1 MSQTLVGAMLGAIE
15 QGPARGGL
23 LEAVLHGLGLGVLG
37 FPALLLAV
45 LGLPLLLGYP
55 LRERTMARWTQA
67 CVLGGLA
74 CALGVLALML
84 GSGTRHVPIE
94 LGHWVVLSQEHFHFH
109 LKFVFDRLSVPMGIL
124 TFVLVGTI
132 GAFAHQYLHREAGFR
147 RFFVLYALFLLGM
160 VSAVLAGTIEVL
172 FVGWELVGLSSALLV
187 AFFHERP
194 APVRNGMRVWS
205 VYRVADASFL
215 LAAVALHHLTGEGE
229 FSQLMGQGPWPLGEA
244 AMTSTQALVIGL
256 FLLVAAAGKSALL
269 PFSGWLPRAMEGPT
283 PSSAVF
289 YGALS
294 VHLGTF
300 LLLRVSPVLDRSP
313 VLGGMVVGLGL
324 LSAAYG
330 ALLAR
335 VQPDVKSA
343 LAYASLTQVGIIT
356 AEIGLGLRYLALVHI
371 LGHACLRT
379 LQLVRAPNWLHDR
392 HSLENAVGGHLPSA
406 PGRWQTL
413 LPRRAQLALY
423 RLALDRGRLDALVD
437 EWLAQPVLE
446 LFRTWNLWE
455 RRCLDALRGTA
466 SPPSDGPPLPLSLEE
481 KRA

>member
-1 MSQTLVGAMLGAIE
+1 MSQTLAIAGLWAAGV
-15 QGPARGGL
+15 GPAGDGV
-23 LEAVLHGLGLGVLG
+23 LEAALRVLGLGVLA
-37 FPALLLAV
+37 FPSLLVAV
-45 LGLPLLLGYP
+45 LGLPPLLGHH
-55 LRERTMARWTQA
+55 LRERVIARWTQA

-74 CALGVLALML
+74 CALAVLGLML
-84 GSGTRHVPIE
+84 ASGTRQVPIE
-94 LGHWVVLSQEHFHFH
+94 LGHWVALREEHFHFH
-109 LKFVFDRLSVPMGIL
+109 LKFVFDRLSVPMSIL
-124 TFVLVGTI
+124 SFVLVGTI
-132 GAFAHQYLHREAGFR
+132 GAFAHQYLHREAGFC
-147 RFFVLYALFLLGM
+147 RFFVLFALFLLGM
-160 VSAVLAGTIEVL
+160 ISAVLAGTIEVL

-194 APVRNGMRVWS
+194 APVRNGVRVWS
-205 VYRVADASFL
+205 VYRVADAAFL

-229 FSQLMGQGPWPLGEA
+229 FSKLMGQGPWPLGEA
-244 AMTSTQALVIGL
+244 AMTSTQALVVGL

-300 LLLRVSPVLDRSP
+300 LLLRVSPVLDRSLL
-313 VLGGMVVGLGL
+313 LGWIVVGLGG

-392 HSLENAVGGHLPSA
+392 HHLENAVGGHLPAAS
-406 PGRWQTL
+406 GRWQAL
-413 LPRRAQLALY
+413 LPLRMRLALY
-423 RLALDRGRLDALVD
+423 RLALDRGRLDACVD
-437 EWLAQPVLE
+437 EWFTQPVLE
-446 LFRTWNLWE
+446 LFRTLSLWE
-455 RRCLDALRGTA
+455 GRCTDWLSGSPRPPADRTA
-466 SPPSDGPPLPLSLEE
+466 APLPWHEE
-481 KRA
+481 RA